1 MTALVAGGVGG
12 HVRMLAR
19 GLVAAGHQVLVACP
33 QEVAQAFE
41 LERTGATV
49 VPVEVGSGLHPAR
62 DPKAVRHLRRLA
74 AGADVVHAHGVRAG
88 ALSALALLA
97 ARRAD
102 LGRTDASPVAGPPRG
117 ADHALRR
124 APLVVTMHNA
134 PPTDRRSALVYGVL
148 ERLVHARAD
157 LVLGVSPDLVDRA
170 RARGAGQAGL
180 AVVPA
185 EPSRLVPAHRRGE
198 VRAAVRAELGLV
210 DGQLLLLTVGRLGA
224 QKRTVEVVAAYQSYV
239 EREAGGTSAGSAWP
253 AEVCPQV
260 VLAVAGD
267 GPDRVDVAAQ
277 AASGPGRVHL
287 LGRRDDVPELLAA
300 ADVVVSGAQWEGQPL
315 WLQEALGAGVPVVA
329 TDVGGTRVVVGDAA
343 VLVPVGEDGGGMA
356 SHARVRALREALRA
370 VLVDAQLRSTLA
382 DRALR
387 RAREL
392 PTAAEAVE
400 AAETAY
406 ARVRGTAYPDRVVG
420 PTGT

>member
-1 MTALVAGGVGG
+1 MRVLLVTALVAGGVGG
-12 HVRMLAR
+12 HVRMLAQ
-19 GLVAAGHQVLVACP
+19 GLVAAGHHVLVACP
-33 QEVAQAFE
+33 QEVARTFG
-41 LERTGATV
+41 LGRTGATV
-49 VPVEVGSGLHPAR
+49 LPVEVGSGLHPTQDLR
-62 DPKAVRHLRRLA
+62 AVRQLRRLA
-74 AGADVVHAHGVRAG
+74 AGADVVHAHGARAG
-88 ALSALALLA
+88 ALSALALVA
-97 ARRAD
+97 AGRLGPGRA
-102 LGRTDASPVAGPPRG
+102 VAAAAAGAPREG
-117 ADHALRR
+117 DRAPRR

-134 PPTDRRSALVYGVL
+134 PPTDRRSALVYGLL

-157 LVLGVSPDLVDRA
+157 LVLGVSPDILDRA

-185 EPSRLVPAHRRGE
+185 ELSRLVPAHRRGE
-198 VRAAVRAELGLV
+198 VRAAVRDELDLV
-210 DGQLLLLTVGRLGA
+210 DSQLLLLTVGRLGA
-224 QKRTVEVVAAYQSYV
+224 QKRTVEVVAAYQSLV
-239 EREAGGTSAGSAWP
+239 EGDADGGPAATS
-253 AEVCPQV
+253 V

-267 GPDRVDVAAQ
+267 GPARTDVAAQ

-343 VLVPVGEDGGGMA
+343 VLVPVVGDGGDTD
-356 SHARVRALREALRA
+356 SRARVQALREALRA

-406 ARVRGTAYPDRVVG
+406 ARVRGTAYPDRPVG
-420 PTGT
+420 PTAT